1 MEADHMNVTKSLKS
15 WSLLLLIIFF
25 TSCSND
31 VKDFTSEEAALE
43 VIDLLRA
50 GDYQTVHEQWF
61 GEELQASLALDELVM
76 EWEQHLAEGGE
87 FVDVHSLNVEK
98 RGNNLEVIEG
108 KVEYTNLTL
117 DVRMIFN
124 NQLLVGFSLPG
135 STTNASL
142 PDSIVEEE
150 IIVGEGTTYE
160 LGGTLALPKKD
171 QENLPA
177 VVLVQGSGPSDRDES
192 VYGYKPFRDIAWGL
206 AEQGIAVIRYDK
218 RTYTYGEKAVQDTD
232 KLTVYEETV
241 EDAVQATELLKSD
254 NRIDENNVYIVGHS
268 LGGMLAPRIDVQ
280 GGDFAGIIILAGSPR
295 PLWEI
300 VYDQNKAVLENT
312 PMNESDKMEQKELVE
327 EEYKKAQQLR
337 EISEDE
343 AEKMTVFGMNAYY
356 LKEMDQYNVASIVS
370 KLDKPLFILQ
380 GEDDFQVSY
389 EKDFVAWQE
398 LLEDSENA
406 TISSY
411 PDLNHFFVD
420 YQGPGKGTIKE
431 YETPKQVDKK
441 VINDIGEWMFTQIKE
456 NK

>member
-1 MEADHMNVTKSLKS
+1 MNVTKSLKS
-15 WSLLLLIIFF
+15 WSLLLLIIFL

-31 VKDFTSEEAALE
+31 AKDFTPEQAAHE
-43 VIDLLRA
+43 VIELLRTGA
-50 GDYQTVHEQWF
+50 YQTVHDQWF
-61 GEELQASLALDELVM
+61 GEELQASIPMDQLER
-76 EWEQHLAEGGE
+76 EWEKRSADGGE

-98 RGNNLEVIEG
+98 RGNNVEVIEG
-108 KVEYTNLTL
+108 KVEYTNQTL
-117 DVRMIFN
+117 DVRMILN
-124 NQLLVGFSLPG
+124 HQLLVGFSLPN
-135 STTNASL
+135 SMTNASL

-150 IIVGEGTTYE
+150 IIVGEGTAYE
-160 LGGTLALPKKD
+160 LGGTLTLPKN

-192 VYGYKPFRDIAWGL
+192 VYAYKPFRDIAWGL

-218 RTYTYGEKAVQDTD
+218 RTYIYGEKAVHDTN

-241 EDAVQATELLKSD
+241 EDAIRATELLKSD
-254 NRIDENNVYIVGHS
+254 KRIDENNVYILGHS
-268 LGGMLAPRIDVQ
+268 LGGMLAPRIDLQ
-280 GGDFAGIIILAGSPR
+280 GGDYTGIIILAGSPR

-312 PMNESDKMEQKELVE
+312 PMTESDKKEQKELVE

-343 AEKMTVFGMNAYY
+343 AKKMTVFGMNGYY

-389 EKDFVAWQE
+389 EKDFTAWQV
-398 LLEDSENA
+398 LLEDNENA

-431 YETPKQVDKK
+431 YEAPKQVDTE
-441 VINDIGEWMFTQIKE
+441 VITDIGEWMFTQLKD

>member
-1 MEADHMNVTKSLKS
+1 MNVTNGLKS
-15 WSLLLLIIFF
+15 WSVLLLIIFL

-31 VKDFTSEEAALE
+31 VKDFTPEQAAHE
-43 VIDLLRA
+43 VIELLRT
-50 GDYQTVHEQWF
+50 GDYQTVHDQWF
-61 GEELQASLALDELVM
+61 GEELQASIPMDQLER
-76 EWEQHLAEGGE
+76 EWEKRSADGGE

-98 RGNNLEVIEG
+98 RANNLEVIEG

-117 DVRMIFN
+117 DFRMIFN
-124 NQLLVGFSLPG
+124 NQLLVGFSLPN
-135 STTNASL
+135 SITNASL

-150 IIVGEGTTYE
+150 IIVGEGTAYE
-160 LGGTLALPKKD
+160 LGGTLTLPKNQD
-171 QENLPA
+171 NLPA
-177 VVLVQGSGPSDRDES
+177 VVLVHGSGPSDRDES
-192 VYGYKPFRDIAWGL
+192 VYAYKPFRDIAWGL

-218 RTYTYGEKAVQDTD
+218 RTYTYGEKAVKDTN
-232 KLTVYEETV
+232 KITVYEETI
-241 EDAVQATELLKSD
+241 EDAIRATELLKSD
-254 NRIDENNVYIVGHS
+254 KRIDENNVYILGHS
-268 LGGMLAPRIDVQ
+268 LGGMLAPRIDLQ
-280 GGDFAGIIILAGSPR
+280 GGDYAGIIILAGSPR

-312 PMNESDKMEQKELVE
+312 PMNESDKNEQKELVE

-343 AEKMTVFGMNAYY
+343 AKKMTVFGMNGYY

-389 EKDFVAWQE
+389 EKDFTAWQE

-420 YQGPGKGTIKE
+420 YQGPGEGTIKE

-441 VINDIGEWMFTQIKE
+441 VINDIGEWMFTQLKE
-456 NK
+456 NN